1 MNNKKKGTYLMNKY
15 NKDCDNLLE
24 AINDLKLELIEEKK
38 GHLRYIDNG
47 FKNSTIVILF
57 GLMINL
63 VVTIFA
69 IYGLK

>member
-1 MNNKKKGTYLMNKY
+1 MNKY

-24 AINDLKLELIEEKK
+24 AINDLKLELIDLKLELIEEKK